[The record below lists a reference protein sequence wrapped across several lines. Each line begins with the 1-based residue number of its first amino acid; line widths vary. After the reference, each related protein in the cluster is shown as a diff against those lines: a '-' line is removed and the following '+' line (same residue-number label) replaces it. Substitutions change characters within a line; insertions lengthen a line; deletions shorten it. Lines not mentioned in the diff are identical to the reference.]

1 MSMTVCVHVHV
12 WWEVQVT
19 NDFCVT
25 QYSRHCL
32 HAYEGTVYAV
42 GHSLFLSTLFPLLAF
57 VDPRNPWFPFHLK
70 GSFSSSFAQIPNVGG
85 TLGLSSDHSCAL
97 YLYVSLDELIPS
109 HGFKCH

>member
-1 MSMTVCVHVHV
+1 MCGGGFKLPMTSVLPNTVDTVL
-12 WWEVQVT
+12 
-19 NDFCVT
+19 N
-25 QYSRHCL
+25 
-32 HAYEGTVYAV
+32 AYEGTVYAV